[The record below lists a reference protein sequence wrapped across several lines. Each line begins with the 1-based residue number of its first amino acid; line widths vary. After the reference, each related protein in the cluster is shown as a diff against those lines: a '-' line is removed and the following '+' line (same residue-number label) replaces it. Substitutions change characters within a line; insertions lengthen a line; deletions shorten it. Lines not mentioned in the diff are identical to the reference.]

1 MALTSKTITV
11 PIPTYT
17 TSVATNTRLDFPAV
31 TVTIPE
37 TASRTFRSV
46 AIKIYARDD
55 ETTSGKY
62 ISNVL
67 IGCTLDSA
75 AADDATVVASA
86 FNQYSQSE
94 HQGLQFVRTDAAL
107 VSYFNANFG
116 AGTTQT
122 LAVSFKVQ
130 TMATI
135 NLSAVVEITYEYDDA
150 SVTTVNAMA
159 YIPLESTT
167 TSLTNTLAA
176 LAASGNIPQ
185 LTGTGG
191 VFDGLNSVSIKS
203 MSLII
208 TGNEAPTNTTD
219 FQLGMQIDSGSEV
232 LDGNHR
238 QNLQS
243 AVFYQYVW
251 DVSSMTTTTA
261 HTLNLRTTA
270 TGKMNLAGALL
281 VVQFTYNWSAG
292 SVAWC
297 GLRMP
302 MVTEE
307 GFGASASSGDRSVL
321 ALDFD
326 VQDPATLAMQQS
338 GVLINYV
345 GNYRNNWTLSCLI
358 GSQSARSYTSSIG
371 SAFSTTVCGSHW
383 LVQRFD
389 SGGVQGSGL
398 SLVRGKNSLRVGFY
412 SGTSDPR
419 VAGFSAM
426 VYLNYRCG
434 KAATEGKQTHTIW
447 HGIFSTTLTS
457 SSNLRTITSV
467 APVVSLVDYA
477 MVNVGIEVLSGIY
490 TGGSGVMVR
499 AERLSGEGIADG
511 WVSVHSQMYAI
522 GTASAVFTPFW
533 HSISRYF
540 NRWNSD
546 IDTER
551 MVITTSR
558 GWRFMSPIEETL
570 FAAGLYLTVH
580 GITYTVADA
589 VTGLAAPVA
598 GNTIDIHTAPA
609 DDILSPR
616 IATTTT
622 DSGGNFTVTVHDNTR
637 DLFTK
642 VIQSST
648 KQGISYT
655 GKAV

>member
-11 PIPTYT
+11 PIATYI

-46 AIKIYARDD
+46 AIKVYARDD

-62 ISNVL
+62 VSNVL
-67 IGCTLDSA
+67 IGCMLAAA
-75 AADDATVVASA
+75 AADDATVVGAA

-107 VSYFNANFG
+107 VSYFNTNFG
-116 AGTTQT
+116 AGTTQ
-122 LAVSFKVQ
+122 AMVVSFKVQ

-167 TSLTNTLAA
+167 TSLTNTLAD
-176 LAASGNIPQ
+176 LVASNNIPQ
-185 LTGTGG
+185 LTGAGG
-191 VFDGLNSVSIKS
+191 AFDGLNNVSIKT

-208 TGNEAPTNTTD
+208 AGNEAPTNTTD
-219 FQLGMQIDSGSEV
+219 FQLGYQIDAGSEV
-232 LDGNHR
+232 LDANHR

-243 AVFYQYVW
+243 AVFYQYIV
-251 DVSSMTTTTA
+251 DVSALDPTVA
-261 HTLNLRTTA
+261 HTLSLRVTA
-270 TGKMNLAGALL
+270 TGKMNLACALL

-292 SVAWC
+292 SLAWC

-307 GFGASASSGDRSVL
+307 GFGASATSGDRSVL

-345 GNYRNNWTLSCLI
+345 GNYRNNWTLNCII
-358 GSQSARSYTSSIG
+358 GSQTARAYTSSIG
-371 SAFSTTVCGSHW
+371 GAFSTPVCGSNW
-383 LVQRFD
+383 LMQRFD

-398 SLVRGKNSLRVGFY
+398 TLARGKNSLRVGFY
-412 SGTSDPR
+412 SGSTDPR
-419 VAGFSAM
+419 VGGFSAM

-434 KAATEGKQTHTIW
+434 KAATEGKQTHTIY

-457 SSNLRTITSV
+457 SSNLRAVASV
-467 APVVSLVDYA
+467 APVVSLAAYA
-477 MVNVGIEVLSGIY
+477 NVNVGLEVVSGIY
-490 TGGSGVMVR
+490 TGGSAIMVH
-499 AERLSGEGIADG
+499 AERQLGEGIADG
-511 WVSVHSQMYAI
+511 WVPVHSQMYAI

-533 HSISRYF
+533 QSISRHF
-540 NRWNSD
+540 NRWNAD
-546 IDTER
+546 IDTDR
-551 MVITTSR
+551 LVITTSR

-589 VTGLAAPVA
+589 VTGLAAPVEN
-598 GNTIDIHTAPA
+598 NTIDIHVASNA
-609 DDILSPR
+609 DITSPR

-622 DSGGNFTVTVHDNTR
+622 DSGGNYTATVHDNTR
-637 DLFTK
+637 DVFTK
-642 VIQSST
+642 VIQSAT